1 MLVKYTCSKFC
12 SCKEGG
18 GCSLAVTMFKP
29 IVYKP
34 PRGIPV
40 IFTGPSPP
48 VRAEDVDRTLRQQ
61 DSGVES
67 ALSYAKAWSKY
78 TKELLAWVEKRLNV
92 GEFCTGGGSRS
103 FYTDVQKSAVRSCV
117 TNHVFKYFIAF
128 CCGLSCWEFTQM
140 FLCTVYVMNICLL
153 RVYKSTT
160 HYIKTV
166 SCKTGCCEMWRRN
179 TTQTSKCD
187 EVPLWQN
194 LAQHLAASSY
204 LITHSMIFLTESL
217 MTCFS

>member
-67 ALSYAKAWSKY
+67 ALSYAKTWSKY

-117 TNHVFKYFIAF
+117 TNHVFKVLHCILLWVVMLGIYANVFMYCIRYEHMFIE
-128 CCGLSCWEFTQM
+128 GLQI
-140 FLCTVYVMNICLL
+140 N
-153 RVYKSTT
+153 
-160 HYIKTV
+160 
-166 SCKTGCCEMWRRN
+166 N
-179 TTQTSKCD
+179 
-187 EVPLWQN
+187 
-194 LAQHLAASSY
+194 
-204 LITHSMIFLTESL
+204 SL
-217 MTCFS
+217 H